1 MDSGASIIIVPN
13 VTTFKFRDIVE
24 VNGSG
29 LTGATV
35 SIGGIVCNANATN
48 NLIRFIY
55 PELTSNQY

>member
-13 VTTFKFRDIVE
+13 VTTFRFRDIVI

-35 SIGGIVCNANATN
+35 SVGGIVCNAN
-48 NLIRFIY
+48 
-55 PELTSNQY
+55 QYILNGICKCFSEFV